1 MNKWKKTG
9 LAVTASA
16 AVISTAH
23 IINQMI
29 FSSSVV
35 KNLTNKETRSTYKW
49 KFGNISYTISGEG
62 SPILLIHDLKSSCS
76 LCEWDRIIKSLGR
89 NHTVYAIDLLGCGHS
104 DKPNITYT
112 TYMYTQMIQ
121 DFVINVIHKKT
132 DIIAQG
138 DSAPMAIMTV
148 YSNPYIFNKLI
159 LVSPQDIKSALK
171 TPDKMC
177 EIRRYL
183 LNSPV
188 LGTLI
193 YNICMSRQKLNSGF
207 VLKYFNNKNSISQ
220 NLIDTYSENA
230 HLGGSNAKYL
240 FTSTECHYTTV
251 SISKAVS
258 KIDNSIYIINGSCD
272 TTAIESAKLY
282 KSLNPA
288 IESVTIENAKH
299 YPQIEQPLKFI
310 KNIDIFL
317 SSGFLIFYLIGSFE
331 GSPDF
336 LGYFLGVI
344 LFFFINTNERP
355 KSVPGRLNL

>member
-1 MNKWKKTG
+1 
-9 LAVTASA
+9 
-16 AVISTAH
+16 
-23 IINQMI
+23 
-29 FSSSVV
+29 
-35 KNLTNKETRSTYKW
+35 
-49 KFGNISYTISGEG
+49 
-62 SPILLIHDLKSSCS
+62 
-76 LCEWDRIIKSLGR
+76 
-89 NHTVYAIDLLGCGHS
+89 
-104 DKPNITYT
+104 
-112 TYMYTQMIQ
+112 
-121 DFVINVIHKKT
+121 
-132 DIIAQG
+132 
-138 DSAPMAIMTV
+138 
-148 YSNPYIFNKLI
+148 
-159 LVSPQDIKSALK
+159 
-171 TPDKMC
+171 MC

-193 YNICMSRQKLNSGF
+193 YNICMSRQQLNSGF

-272 TTAIESAKLY
+272 TNAIESAKLY

-299 YPQIEQPLKFI
+299 YPQIEQPVKFI

-317 SSGFLIFYLIGSFE
+317 S
-331 GSPDF
+331 
-336 LGYFLGVI
+336 
-344 LFFFINTNERP
+344 
-355 KSVPGRLNL
+355 

>member
-1 MNKWKKTG
+1 M
-9 LAVTASA
+9 
-16 AVISTAH
+16 
-23 IINQMI
+23 
-29 FSSSVV
+29 
-35 KNLTNKETRSTYKW
+35 
-49 KFGNISYTISGEG
+49 
-62 SPILLIHDLKSSCS
+62 
-76 LCEWDRIIKSLGR
+76 
-89 NHTVYAIDLLGCGHS
+89 
-104 DKPNITYT
+104 
-112 TYMYTQMIQ
+112 
-121 DFVINVIHKKT
+121 
-132 DIIAQG
+132 
-138 DSAPMAIMTV
+138 

-207 VLKYFNNKNSISQ
+207 VLKYFNNKNSITQ

-272 TTAIESAKLY
+272 TNAIDAAKLY

-299 YPQIEQPLKFI
+299 YPQIEQPVKFI
-310 KNIDIFL
+310 KNINIFL
-317 SSGFLIFYLIGSFE
+317 S
-331 GSPDF
+331 
-336 LGYFLGVI
+336 
-344 LFFFINTNERP
+344 
-355 KSVPGRLNL
+355 

>member
-9 LAVTASA
+9 LAVTAAA

-138 DSAPMAIMTV
+138 DSTPMAIMTV

-310 KNIDIFL
+310 KNINIFL
-317 SSGFLIFYLIGSFE
+317 S
-331 GSPDF
+331 
-336 LGYFLGVI
+336 
-344 LFFFINTNERP
+344 
-355 KSVPGRLNL
+355 